1 MQLINV
7 DAIQSQSLEAALYR
21 LAQMFRARIMG
32 PLIWPW
38 PIPAALGRDHQVFG
52 VRRQCLSDQLFT
64 DVRAVGVGSINE
76 VDAQLYGAPKDGQR
90 PGTIPGW
97 SPDPFACNTHS
108 SEAKSMHGKLTADG
122 HFTS

>member
-32 PLIWPW
+32 PLIRSW
-38 PIPAALGRDHQVFG
+38 PIPASLGRDHQVFG
-52 VRRQCLSDQLFT
+52 VRRQCFGDQLFA
-64 DVRAVGVGSINE
+64 DARAIGVRGINE
-76 VDAQLYGAPKDGQR
+76 VDAQLYGTPQDGQR
-90 PGTIPGW
+90 AGTVPGW

-108 SEAKSMHGKLTADG
+108 SEAKTMHGKLTAEG
-122 HFTS
+122 HFSS